1 MTGPGA
7 SAAAGARAGRIL
19 ITGIRL
25 TPLLL
30 AFKEPY
36 HWAGRVDHGSPVVLV
51 EVETDAGITG
61 IGESVSSLAAEITTA
76 AFRAVEP
83 LLVGQPIH
91 DVARLVDEA
100 RHLGT
105 FNHMPWFADFV
116 LAGFEMALWDA
127 VGKAAAVSC
136 SSPGGGITASS
147 DTSPSSAA
155 RRSARPAGWS

>member
-91 DVARLVDEA
+91 
-100 RHLGT
+100 
-105 FNHMPWFADFV
+105 
-116 LAGFEMALWDA
+116 
-127 VGKAAAVSC
+127 
-136 SSPGGGITASS
+136 
-147 DTSPSSAA
+147 
-155 RRSARPAGWS
+155 